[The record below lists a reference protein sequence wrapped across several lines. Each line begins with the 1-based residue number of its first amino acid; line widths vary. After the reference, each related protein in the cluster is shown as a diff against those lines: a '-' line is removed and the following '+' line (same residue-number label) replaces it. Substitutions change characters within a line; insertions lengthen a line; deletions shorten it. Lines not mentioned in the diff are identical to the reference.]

1 MTDPL
6 KALQIVKQRLARL
19 AALQTLIASLP
30 PIIVLFGAALGLPAL
45 GFYTWERWGFL
56 LTPKSAH
63 GAHTAILT
71 AAVIGLLAAAVAAFI
86 AFRRS
91 EDTARTA
98 ELVDRK
104 LGSHEEVLTLAT
116 LADAGQNPSR
126 SPLFPVLWRRA
137 AEHLDRLDP
146 ATAFPFQ
153 AKEPL
158 KQALFLTVCTAG
170 LLISGITVLLAANH
184 QPLGSDARQLRT
196 IAREIANNAGADAA
210 ARDLAD
216 KLRAVAATLENPTVA
231 PEARLEQLAS
241 VEQQLKAQQQRHQ
254 PQEGGSGKSE
264 TAATGASGQG
274 SGQGKEAQGKEASGQ
289 GKEGSGSG
297 KEGTGQGQGKGDGK
311 GTGGADS
318 GPAKNGEKQ
327 LADARK
333 DIAKVQAQLEAQAA
347 KQKPSK
353 PSAANGLKA
362 RAPHPGEQPDMA
374 MLESTNNRNLKQLKS
389 PGQIRPSRDHDQKPN
404 QGQTAS
410 SGQPQRKDFGS
421 TQGDTHLGQFPEAR
435 KFERFYKAGEHGPP
449 MDIKNARYVLFR
461 IPPAALSGGGGK
473 TVTDNERRSATV
485 PYENLPLNAERI
497 AADPDEH
504 QLVPPRYRDLLR

>member
-1 MTDPL
+1 MT
-6 KALQIVKQRLARL
+6 V
-19 AALQTLIASLP
+19 
-30 PIIVLFGAALGLPAL
+30 
-45 GFYTWERWGFL
+45 
-56 LTPKSAH
+56 
-63 GAHTAILT
+63 
-71 AAVIGLLAAAVAAFI
+71 AVIGLLAAAVAAFI
-86 AFRRS
+86 SFRRN
-91 EDTARTA
+91 EDTAAAA

-116 LADAGQNPSR
+116 LADAGQSTSR

-137 AEHLDRLDP
+137 AEHLDRLDA

-184 QPLGSDARQLRT
+184 QPLGSDARQLRR
-196 IAREIANNAGADAA
+196 IAREIANAGADAA

-216 KLRAVAATLENPTVA
+216 KLRAIASTLENPKVP
-231 PEARLEQLAS
+231 PEAKLEQLAS
-241 VEQQLKAQQQRHQ
+241 VEQELKAQQQRNQ
-254 PQEGGSGKSE
+254 AQEGGAGKSA
-264 TAATGASGQG
+264 TAATGTGQGSGQG
-274 SGQGKEAQGKEASGQ
+274 SGQGKEGQ
-289 GKEGSGSG
+289 GKEGSGQG
-297 KEGTGQGQGKGDGK
+297 KEGTGQGQGKGEGK
-311 GTGGADS
+311 GIGGANS
-318 GPAKNGEKQ
+318 GQAKNGQKQ

-347 KQKPSK
+347 KHNSSK
-353 PSAANGLKA
+353 PSDANGLKA

-374 MLESTNNRNLKQLKS
+374 MLESINNRNLKQLKN
-389 PGQIRPSRDHDQKPN
+389 PGQIRSNHEHDQKQN
-404 QGQTAS
+404 LGQTAP

-421 TQGDTHLGQFPEAR
+421 SQGDTHLGQFPEAR

-461 IPPAALSGGGGK
+461 IPPAVQNGGGGK
-473 TVTDNERRSATV
+473 AVIDNERRSATV

>member
-1 MTDPL
+1 VTDPL

-30 PIIVLFGAALGLPAL
+30 PVIVLFGAAFGLPAL

-56 LTPKSAH
+56 LTPNSAH
-63 GAHTAILT
+63 SAHTAILT

-116 LADAGQNPSR
+116 LADADQNPSR

-146 ATAFPFQ
+146 AKAFPFQ

-170 LLISGITVLLAANH
+170 LLISGITVLLAANY
-184 QPLGSDARQLRT
+184 QPLGSDARQLRR
-196 IAREIANNAGADAA
+196 IAREIANAGADAA

-216 KLRAVAATLENPTVA
+216 KLRAIAATLENPKVP
-231 PEARLEQLAS
+231 PEAKLEQLAS
-241 VEQQLKAQQQRHQ
+241 VEQQLKAQQQRHE
-254 PQEGGSGKSE
+254 PQESGAGKSE
-264 TAATGASGQG
+264 TAAKGTSGQG
-274 SGQGKEAQGKEASGQ
+274 SGQGKEGQGKEGQ
-289 GKEGSGSG
+289 GKEGSGQG

-318 GPAKNGEKQ
+318 GPAKNGQKQ

-347 KQKPSK
+347 KQKSSK
-353 PSAANGLKA
+353 PSDANGLKA

-374 MLESTNNRNLKQLKS
+374 MLESPDNRNLKQLKN
-389 PGQIRPSRDHDQKPN
+389 PGQIRPNREHDQKPN
-404 QGQTAS
+404 QGQTAP

-461 IPPAALSGGGGK
+461 IPPAASSGGGGK